1 MAEPK
6 VEPQTEQEWADYY
19 QAHKDDPGFWDDWER
34 VDPPVKLRRGPGRPG
49 QGLSARVAVRL
60 SPEEVT
66 WLGQEAATTGQ
77 TFSEILR
84 AALQAFR
91 QAKASAA

>member
-6 VEPQTEQEWADYY
+6 AEPQTEQELADYY
-19 QAHKDDPGFWDDWER
+19 QAHKDAPGFWDGWER
-34 VDPPVKLRRGPGRPG
+34 VDPPVNPRRGPGRPG
-49 QGLSARVAVRL
+49 HGLSARVAVRL
-60 SPEEVT
+60 TTEEVT
-66 WLGQEAATTGQ
+66 WLGQEAAATGQ